1 MWEDSCG
8 LVALSASQMVFP
20 HLFLSVFFVA
30 EPLRALVPVPV
41 ITIPSPS
48 ILYPKNQYMMVW
60 VHLNRFVF
68 WKLNDFFAC
77 FCFGGQKDE
86 KSGLKPKKSQDVG
99 AAGVRLKSAQSV
111 SRAIV
116 KRQAVWQVFLRLLHG
131 MWTSLVPSM
140 YQSCC
145 PCCPTAFATAN
156 MVEHLR
162 LPGRGQVP
170 SPVVKVKASTFHWEN
185 LCRWCH
191 LLESTWDPMISSC
204 TMQAFAFFIP
214 RNGGWMISNLERPG
228 RHDE

>member
-1 MWEDSCG
+1 MNYER
-8 LVALSASQMVFP
+8 LSACESQNWMISLHV
-20 HLFLSVFFVA
+20 
-30 EPLRALVPVPV
+30 
-41 ITIPSPS
+41 
-48 ILYPKNQYMMVW
+48 
-60 VHLNRFVF
+60 
-68 WKLNDFFAC
+68 

-99 AAGVRLKSAQSV
+99 AAGFRLKSAQSV

-145 PCCPTAFATAN
+145 PCCPSAFATAN

-162 LPGRGQVP
+162 LSGRGQVP

-185 LCRWCH
+185 LCRR
-191 LLESTWDPMISSC
+191 SYQMSMMS
-204 TMQAFAFFIP
+204 FAWIYLRSYDFFMHYAGVCFFHTP
-214 RNGGWMISNLERPG
+214 
-228 RHDE
+228 